1 MVSFSTLHGKSVFR
15 CNDCRNNFYQ
25 GKLPSLPVLQEKG
38 AFIVAPPA
46 NLIFAQPWGSSISAP
61 GDRNDTILSVS
72 ILQCTVF
79 IRCQTEMRD
88 IGCISFYLDEK
99 LRILPRDRQVPATI
113 LLLNVL
119 NHKSL
124 PLIVGYGF
132 SHSPLLNQAVE
143 ARIIPNLLFNR
154 AALIRLIDTS
164 EVDRRCPCLY
174 ASIKLRTFVLNSW
187 T

>member
-1 MVSFSTLHGKSVFR
+1 MDTGCFFESSFSIVPLLIEEQVPCQRWRQAVSGATLMVSFSTLHGKSVFR

-99 LRILPRDRQVPATI
+99 LRILLETVRSQPQ
-113 LLLNVL
+113 
-119 NHKSL
+119 
-124 PLIVGYGF
+124 F
-132 SHSPLLNQAVE
+132 S
-143 ARIIPNLLFNR
+143 F
-154 AALIRLIDTS
+154 
-164 EVDRRCPCLY
+164 
-174 ASIKLRTFVLNSW
+174 
-187 T
+187 